1 VTPARQWSPATP
13 NCRWAVSRAT
23 PPDASEPSVRVPKG
37 PFRAKPDYAR
47 IEPYQHP
54 SRSSGGRRAAGS
66 CTGPP
71 RGSGRAGET
80 NCPATDGGDDVNL
93 YPGEAVLAE
102 VGRVA
107 IASARL
113 DIWTG
118 LLWHHMHPAT
128 REAEARRESSSK
140 QVRAIRLL
148 ADERFV
154 LSPLRTRVLHTAD
167 AVEAAQERRHEVI
180 HQDWTLRTLERILAW
195 NRLVEQY
202 GDAWAEHRDEIERF
216 ALDSPNW
223 QRYPARSLEVDEAQT
238 LTELQAVERQ
248 LFRVMEQ
255 VQGTTAA
262 VASARTTGQP
272 AGYLRLPMVAR
283 QRPREKCRNANR
295 QDKQG

>member
-1 VTPARQWSPATP
+1 VTT
-13 NCRWAVSRAT
+13 
-23 PPDASEPSVRVPKG
+23 
-37 PFRAKPDYAR
+37 
-47 IEPYQHP
+47 
-54 SRSSGGRRAAGS
+54 
-66 CTGPP
+66 
-71 RGSGRAGET
+71 
-80 NCPATDGGDDVNL
+80 VNL

-118 LLWHHMHPAT
+118 LLWHHIHPAIG
-128 REAEARRESSSK
+128 EAEARRESSSK

-180 HQDWTLRTLERILAW
+180 HQDWTLRTLERIVAW

-283 QRPREKCRNANR
+283 QRPREKCRNASR
-295 QDKQG
+295 QDQQG